1 MAGRFETVEVDGSV
15 MPVYLA
21 GGDGGAGV
29 LVCMHAPGVD
39 EFIQDI
45 CHRLADS
52 GFVAAAPDLYHRQ
65 EEGDLNP
72 LERMGLLRDEEI
84 LRDYAVAADWLAGR
98 SDRGRQC
105 VIGFCMGGRLSYL
118 WAAHR
123 DRLQAAAVFYGGN
136 ILVPWGEGPTP
147 LGPHGGDRLSAPR
160 ALRQRRREPEPR
172 GRRPD
177 RGGTRPDRQGLRVP
191 PLRRGGPR
199 VPELHAAVAARGSRR
214 RRLEEVRGVPAGAH
228 LKAGRTVE
236 LGGAGR
242 ATAWTLSGSGGGR
255 HC

>member
-65 EEGDLNP
+65 AEGDLNP

-98 SDRGRQC
+98 SDPGRQC

-118 WAAHR
+118 WAAQR
-123 DRLQAAAVFYGGN
+123 DRLQAAVVFYGGN
-136 ILVPWGEGPTP
+136 ILVRSLQPGESGDGPTP
-147 LGPHGGDRLSAPR
+147 FDRTGEIDCPLLGLFGNDDENPSPADVDRIAAEL
-160 ALRQRRREPEPR
+160 
-172 GRRPD
+172 D
-177 RGGTRPDRQGLRVP
+177 RTGKDYEFHRYD
-191 PLRRGGPR
+191 
-199 VPELHAAVAARGSRR
+199 
-214 RRLEEVRGVPAGAH
+214 
-228 LKAGRTVE
+228 
-236 LGGAGR
+236 GAGHAFLNFMR
-242 ATAWTLSGSGGGR
+242 PSLREEAAADAWEKCTAFLQAHT
-255 HC
+255 

>member
-21 GGDGGAGV
+21 GGAGGAGV

-52 GFVAAAPDLYHRQ
+52 GFVAVAPDLYHRQ

-84 LRDYAVAADWLAGR
+84 LRDYAVAADWLAGH
-98 SDRGRQC
+98 SDPRRQC

-118 WAAHR
+118 WAAHGEGVR
-123 DRLQAAAVFYGGN
+123 AAVVFYGGN
-136 ILVPWGEGPTP
+136 ILVRSLQPGESGDGPTP
-147 LGPHGGDRLSAPR
+147 FDRTGEIDCPLLGLFGNDDENPSPADVDRIAAELDRTGRDYEFHRYDGAGHAFQNFANPERFRPEASEDAWAR
-160 ALRQRRREPEPR
+160 AIDFL
-172 GRRPD
+172 D
-177 RGGTRPDRQGLRVP
+177 R
-191 PLRRGGPR
+191 
-199 VPELHAAVAARGSRR
+199 
-214 RRLEEVRGVPAGAH
+214 H
-228 LKAGRTVE
+228 LK
-236 LGGAGR
+236 
-242 ATAWTLSGSGGGR
+242 S
-255 HC
+255 

>member
-84 LRDYAVAADWLAGR
+84 LRDYAVAADWLAGH
-98 SDRGRQC
+98 SDPGRQC

-118 WAAHR
+118 WAAHGEGVR
-123 DRLQAAAVFYGGN
+123 AAVVFYGGN
-136 ILVPWGEGPTP
+136 ILVPWGQGPTP
-147 LGPHGGDRLSAPR
+147 FDRTGEIDCPLLGLFGNDDENPSPADVDRIAAELDRTGKDYEFHRYDGAGHAFLNFMRPSLREEAAADAWEKCR
-160 ALRQRRREPEPR
+160 AF
-172 GRRPD
+172 
-177 RGGTRPDRQGLRVP
+177 
-191 PLRRGGPR
+191 
-199 VPELHAAVAARGSRR
+199 
-214 RRLEEVRGVPAGAH
+214 
-228 LKAGRTVE
+228 LKAHT
-236 LGGAGR
+236 
-242 ATAWTLSGSGGGR
+242 
-255 HC
+255 

>member
-84 LRDYAVAADWLAGR
+84 LRDYAVAADWLAGH
-98 SDRGRQC
+98 SDPRRQC

-118 WAAHR
+118 WAAHGEGVR
-123 DRLQAAAVFYGGN
+123 AAVVFYGGN
-136 ILVPWGEGPTP
+136 ILVPWGQGPTP
-147 LGPHGGDRLSAPR
+147 FDRTGEIDCPLLGLFGNDDENPSPADVDRIAAELDRTGKDYEFHRYDGAGHAFLNFMRPSLREEAAADAWEKCR
-160 ALRQRRREPEPR
+160 AF
-172 GRRPD
+172 
-177 RGGTRPDRQGLRVP
+177 
-191 PLRRGGPR
+191 
-199 VPELHAAVAARGSRR
+199 
-214 RRLEEVRGVPAGAH
+214 
-228 LKAGRTVE
+228 LKAHT
-236 LGGAGR
+236 
-242 ATAWTLSGSGGGR
+242 
-255 HC
+255 

>member
-65 EEGDLNP
+65 EERDLNP
-72 LERMGLLRDEEI
+72 LERMGRLKDEEI

-98 SDRGRQC
+98 SDPRRQC

-118 WAAHR
+118 WAAQR
-123 DRLQAAAVFYGGN
+123 GRLQAAVVFYGGN
-136 ILVPWGEGPTP
+136 ILVCWGDGPTP
-147 LGPHGGDRLSAPR
+147 FDRTGEIDCPLLGLFGNDDENPSPADVDRIAAEL
-160 ALRQRRREPEPR
+160 
-172 GRRPD
+172 D
-177 RGGTRPDRQGLRVP
+177 RTGKDYEFHRYD
-191 PLRRGGPR
+191 
-199 VPELHAAVAARGSRR
+199 
-214 RRLEEVRGVPAGAH
+214 
-228 LKAGRTVE
+228 
-236 LGGAGR
+236 GAGHAFLNFMRPSLRKEAAADAWERCTAFLR
-242 ATAWTLSGSGGGR
+242 AHT
-255 HC
+255 